1 MQLKINKLLN
11 TSVDIRSIILLGFIS
26 ANIIGYLYALI
37 SGKYNGD
44 FLNQPV
50 LLEYLTLGKI
60 LFVIIIQ
67 FVIVYYIY
75 YFLTKAL
82 KLNPLIKKTDS
93 INTLFYYVI
102 LLILIINFIITY
114 LYHFPIAG
122 QASNF
127 KFAFLVTRIKIVD
140 AVLILYCIDRTN
152 KNKNHL
158 FWILVIGAIV
168 LNIYRGW
175 SGHIFVF
182 LILEV
187 MIFFKS
193 KIDLKKTIFITLAS
207 ILFILFIYPKVFD
220 IKNYIRGGGDLS
232 FKTST
237 YDGLI
242 HITGRFSHFSQIAKI
257 VENKPAVI
265 RLVGNKLGRY
275 HYFKDALSVFI
286 PGKFIT
292 NYDEKKSLHS
302 YMLALFDENFDY
314 NKLGGASTTGI
325 LGKFIALSYFSII
338 DATFYLLF
346 VLFLLFATVLICNKF
361 HPYLTYY
368 CFIIIIFYTL
378 SGVIPEIIYPVVQ
391 IIFWGSGIMITNYI
405 YKKFHLPIS
414 SKG

>member
-1 MQLKINKLLN
+1 MQSKINKLLN
-11 TSVDIRSIILLGFIS
+11 IKVDIRLLILLGFIS
-26 ANIIGYLYALI
+26 ANIIGYTYALI

-44 FLNQPV
+44 FLNLAV
-50 LLEYLTLGKI
+50 SLDSMTLTKI
-60 LFVIIIQ
+60 ILVVVVQ
-67 FVIVYYIY
+67 FVIVYIIY
-75 YFLTKAL
+75 CFLTKSL
-82 KLNPLIKKTDS
+82 KVDSFIKKTDS
-93 INTLFYYVI
+93 INNLFYYI
-102 LLILIINFIITY
+102 IFLIMVINFFITY
-114 LYHFPIAG
+114 LYNFPIAG

-127 KFAFLVTRIKIVD
+127 KFAFFVTRIKIVD
-140 AVLILYCIDRTN
+140 AVLILYCIERTN
-152 KNKNHL
+152 KNKNYL

-193 KIDLKKTIFITLAS
+193 KINLKKTILITLAS

-220 IKNYIRGGGDLS
+220 VKNYIRSGGDMS
-232 FKTST
+232 FITTT

-242 HITGRFSHFSQIAKI
+242 HISGRFSHFSQIAQIVEKKPDVTRI
-257 VENKPAVI
+257 VENEIGKF
-265 RLVGNKLGRY
+265 

-286 PGKFIT
+286 PGKIIS

-325 LGKFIALSYFSII
+325 VGKFIALSYFSII

-346 VLFLLFATVLICNKF
+346 VLFLLFATVFIFSKF
-361 HPYLTYY
+361 HPYLKYY

-378 SGVIPEIIYPVVQ
+378 SGVIQEIVYPGFQ
-391 IIFWGSGIMITNYI
+391 IVFWGSGIILTNYI
-405 YKKFHLPIS
+405 YNKLKFNNIQR
-414 SKG
+414 